1 MADQGTPI
9 SIDTMMFG
17 LPRSTAAHLVPA
29 SRPALVDV
37 GSDSTVPAVTAAL
50 SQIGVDRLEAIV
62 LTHIHFD
69 HAGGAGQL
77 ARRFEDVP
85 VYAPERVIKHLIDPG
100 RLTEG
105 VRSVWG
111 DQTETLFGLPE
122 PVPSDRVVPLKDG
135 DRIDLGDRSL
145 LAIATPGHT
154 RAHLSYLD
162 ESSGALICGD
172 ALGINLPNFDVV
184 RPATPPADFSL
195 EESLGSIE
203 RIRKSGAS
211 EAYAAHFGLVPGD
224 LDRNC
229 DRAATALERWWEMFE
244 RERFEAHGEED
255 LLRRVH
261 CALEADLEPIRPG
274 QRRTLETVNPAW
286 LNLSGMSIAASR
298 VGPGA

>member
-1 MADQGTPI
+1 
-9 SIDTMMFG
+9 MMFG

-37 GSDSTVPAVTAAL
+37 GSDSTVPAVTTSL
-50 SQIGVDRLEAIV
+50 RQMGVEAIEAIV

-77 ARRFEDVP
+77 ARRFPDAQ
-85 VYAPERVIKHLIDPG
+85 VYVPERVAKHLIDPS

-111 DQTETLFGLPE
+111 DQTEKLFGLPE
-122 PVPSDRVVPLKDG
+122 PVPSDRVVPVKDG

-154 RAHLSYLD
+154 RAHVSYLD
-162 ESSGALICGD
+162 ESTGALICGD

-195 EESLGSIE
+195 EESLESIE
-203 RIRKSGAS
+203 KIRESGAD
-211 EAYAAHFGLVPGD
+211 EVYVAHFGLVQGD
-224 LDRNC
+224 LGRSC
-229 DRAATALERWWEMFE
+229 DRSAAALERWWEMFE
-244 RERFEAHGEED
+244 RERFESHGEED

-261 CALEADLEPIRPG
+261 CALEAGMEPIRPG
-274 QRRTLETVNPAW
+274 QRRILETVNPAW
-286 LNLSGMSIAASR
+286 LNLSGMSLAASR
-298 VGPGA
+298 VSPGA